1 MMLYVMRHGVAVER
15 GDPDFP
21 DDARRPLTPDGRRK
35 TRAAARGLRRLKP
48 EIDAIYSSPLARAL
62 QTAEIVAAEL
72 RLGPPAL
79 RQTAALAP
87 GAPRGDLLR
96 ELSGAGANGDAPRG
110 ILVVGHEPD
119 LSNLV
124 AYLLTG
130 DSDGLDLTLK
140 KAAIAA
146 LEMPSLSPVERA
158 TLVWFLQP
166 RQLRAIGRG
175 V

>member
-1 MMLYVMRHGVAVER
+1 MLLYVMRHGVAVER

-21 DDARRPLTPDGRRK
+21 DDSRRPLTPDGRRK
-35 TRAAARGLRRLKP
+35 SRAAARGLRRLKP
-48 EIDAIYSSPLARAL
+48 EIDLICTSPLPRAL

-72 RLGPPAL
+72 RLGLPAL

-87 GAPRGDLLR
+87 GAPRGDLFR
-96 ELSGAGANGDAPRG
+96 ELNAAGAGDAAVRG

-124 AYLLTG
+124 AQLLTG
-130 DSDGLDLTLK
+130 DADGLDLAMK

-146 LEMPSLSPVERA
+146 LDVPSLPPVERA
-158 TLVWFLQP
+158 TLLWFLQP

-175 V
+175 A